1 MSRLLAPHK
10 RDLLTLYWAH
20 YWSYESYLHHGPI
33 TERESYERL
42 SRLDEIW
49 QKMSLGAKKMVD
61 PLWEREGIQ
70 GGEWEEV
77 KALRCPHCGWIH
89 YVTAGSSG
97 PPRCYVC
104 MLDIS
109 VMTKDVE
116 VVHKLEALRREK
128 DEILNEVFRTRNAA
142 LANALLSQVN
152 AEMDEL
158 QKLQARMKG
167 AGIE

>member
-1 MSRLLAPHK
+1 MNRIAPHK
-10 RDLLTLYWAH
+10 RDLLSLYWAH
-20 YWSYESYLHHGPI
+20 YWAYDRYLREGPI
-33 TERESYERL
+33 TEEASHDRL
-42 SRLDEIW
+42 SQLDEIW
-49 QKMSLGAKKMVD
+49 RKMSLGAKKMVD
-61 PLWEREGIQ
+61 PLWEREAIQ

-77 KALRCPHCGWIH
+77 KAIRCPHCGWIH
-89 YVTAGSSG
+89 YVTEFSSG
-97 PPRCYVC
+97 PPRCHVC

-116 VVHKLEALRREK
+116 IVQKLEALRREK
-128 DEILNEVFRTRNAA
+128 DEILNEAFRTRNAV

-152 AEMDEL
+152 AEMDDL